1 MNIRLCFTLLPILSC
16 GLASAAVVPAA
27 LQGQWEYGSVSPIEY
42 YDTTTGKYAESSGTS
57 EIIRIKA
64 DGSYERNGIIVV
76 TTYGCTSKLLT
87 SSKGNV
93 SLKGNLLTLTPVTA
107 YNKGYTCSPSQSYET
122 RKLIPSA
129 FTWKLAGDVL
139 VLGDP
144 TGKTLDSRYNR
155 PRTLTASPAGQEPR
169 RVSGMVSAPQGH
181 SLNGAAVIA
190 CRVDRGCGA
199 EDGSVR
205 FVTLSGAGHQQ
216 PFTLDNLDPTPYEL
230 LAWEDTNGNGTPDE
244 GDWVDAASAK
254 GAAGLTLTPPMTNV
268 SLNLEQWR

>member
-1 MNIRLCFTLLPILSC
+1 MNITRRLLTLSVLC
-16 GLASAAVVPAA
+16 AGVASAASVPEA

-87 SSKGNV
+87 SSKGKV
-93 SLKGNLLTLTPVTA
+93 TLDGNLLTLTPTSA
-107 YNKGYTCSPSQSYET
+107 YNKGYTCSPSKSYET
-122 RKLIPSA
+122 RALIPST
-129 FTWKLAGDVL
+129 FTWKLTGDVL

-155 PRTLTASPAGQEPR
+155 PRSLSASPATPPDR
-169 RVSGMVSAPQGH
+169 RVSGMLRAPQNH
-181 SLNGAAVIA
+181 RLNGAAVIA

-205 FVTLSGAGHQQ
+205 FVLLSGAGAQ
-216 PFTLDNLDPTPYEL
+216 PFTLDHLDATPYEL
-230 LAWEDTNGNGTPDE
+230 LAWEDTNGNGTPDQ
-244 GDWVDAASAK
+244 GDWVDTASAR
-254 GAAGLTLTPPMTNV
+254 GADGLTLTPPMTNV
-268 SLNLEQWR
+268 SLTLELWR